1 MAAPQCRMI
10 LACTIVA
17 SGLIVTTDGL
27 VGLTKKG

>member
-1 MAAPQCRMI
+1 MI